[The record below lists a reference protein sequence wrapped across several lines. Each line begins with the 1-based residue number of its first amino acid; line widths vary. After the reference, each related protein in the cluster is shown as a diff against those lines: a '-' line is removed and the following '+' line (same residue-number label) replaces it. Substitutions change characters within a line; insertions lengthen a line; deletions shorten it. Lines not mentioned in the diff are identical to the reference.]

1 MQYKVGINQNTNNIA
16 SLECAPVNTA
26 VIGNETTNS
35 ATKPIPVALTLL
47 LPLIMNMGL
56 PCSSLSKVISAFL
69 FTRYGMPKS
78 VTTPSIPLIGCLSI
92 NAAEEKPRN
101 IPSQNIRFQKLSLF
115 IREAIK
121 PAFGWFGIFSSNC
134 LTSFLSLKGFVK
146 SCIFNTDYQFYI
158 LGIILS
164 GIRALFKIITGATLL
179 ILMLILWNTGAYAT
193 DINASNGYWLK
204 KYIASVE
211 QRNEIPRGLLSAIV
225 GVESGFNPTAINIE
239 GKSVITNNKYEAIK
253 IIKNAV
259 NQGVTNID
267 VGIAQINYR
276 WHKDNF
282 KNIEEMINP
291 TANIEYAGKLLSS
304 LFKQHGTWHKAIRHY
319 HSANPNH
326 HKRYSR
332 KVVIA
337 WLGSG
342 QLIK

>member
-1 MQYKVGINQNTNNIA
+1 MQYRAGINQNTNNIA
-16 SLECAPVNTA
+16 SLDFASVNTA

-35 ATKPIPVALTLL
+35 AIKPIPVALTLL
-47 LPLIMNMGL
+47 LPFIINMGA
-56 PCSSLSKVISAFL
+56 PCSSLSKLTSVFL
-69 FTRYGMPKS
+69 VTRYGMPKS

-121 PAFGWFGIFSSNC
+121 PTFGWFGIFSSNC

-146 SCIFNTDYQFYI
+146 SCISNTDYQFYI
-158 LGIILS
+158 LAVMLS
-164 GIRALFKIITGATLL
+164 GIRLLFKGIQRTTLLLFLL
-179 ILMLILWNTGAYAT
+179 ILSNTGVYAT
-193 DINASNGYWLK
+193 DINSSSDYWLK
-204 KYIASVE
+204 KYITSVE
-211 QRNEIPRGLLSAIV
+211 QRNRIPRGLLSAIV

-239 GKSVITNNKYEAIK
+239 GKTVTINDKSEAIK
-253 IIKNAV
+253 TIKNAL

-267 VGIAQINYR
+267 IGIAQINYR

-282 KNIEEMINP
+282 NNIEEMINP
-291 TANIEYAGKLLSS
+291 TANIEYAAKLLSS

-326 HKRYSR
+326 HKQYSR

-337 WLGSG
+337 WLGNS

>member
-1 MQYKVGINQNTNNIA
+1 MQYKAGINQKKRKKV
-16 SLECAPVNTA
+16 SLDSVLIIA
-26 VIGNETTNS
+26 VIRNDVTNS
-35 ATKPIPVALTLL
+35 ATKPIPVALPLL
-47 LPLIMNMGL
+47 LPFIINMGA
-56 PCSSLSKVISAFL
+56 PCSILSKVISAFL

-115 IREAIK
+115 IRESIK
-121 PAFGWFGIFSSNC
+121 PTFGWFGILSSNC
-134 LTSFLSLKGFVK
+134 LTLFLSLKGFVK
-146 SCIFNTDYQFYI
+146 SCISNTDYQFYI
-158 LGIILS
+158 LAVMLS
-164 GIRALFKIITGATLL
+164 GNRLVFKGIQRTTLL
-179 ILMLILWNTGAYAT
+179 LSLLILWNTGVYAT
-193 DINASNGYWLK
+193 DINSVNGYWLK
-204 KYIASVE
+204 KYIAAVE

-225 GVESGFNPTAINIE
+225 SIESGFNPTAINIE
-239 GKSVITNNKYEAIK
+239 GKTVIINDKSEAIK
-253 IIKNAV
+253 IINNAV
-259 NQGVTNID
+259 KQGVTNID
-267 VGIAQINYR
+267 IGIAQINYR

-291 TANIEYAGKLLSS
+291 TANIEYAAKLLSS

-326 HKRYSR
+326 HKQYSR

-337 WLGSG
+337 WLGNS